1 MRHGYDTQ
9 EALTGIVQE
18 VFYAKETAKAQRQM
32 VEPPKTRRMHPHLA
46 AAAKAAR
53 RAHAIGLRIATAVD
67 NEEVLVEDLIEGGQ
81 QMHQD
86 FMSGQL
92 SMDMIQANEAMGYG
106 KIPVPLSIEQMANY
120 AWAHKQNNQELSSGN
135 IWNLLGPYGSA

>member
-1 MRHGYDTQ
+1 M
-9 EALTGIVQE
+9 
-18 VFYAKETAKAQRQM
+18 
-32 VEPPKTRRMHPHLA
+32 
-46 AAAKAAR
+46 
-53 RAHAIGLRIATAVD
+53 
-67 NEEVLVEDLIEGGQ
+67 EDLIEGDQ

-135 IWNLLGPYGSA
+135 IWNLLEPYGSA